1 MKSNNI
7 PSLLLAVVLQVLP
20 VTRVFLAT
28 SPVTGSSVAIV
39 STWIAGLAALLG
51 GYNAV
56 SGASTTI
63 TSSGTATGTNG
74 TAFSYRITT
83 GPDAANTF
91 SAAPLPSGLTC
102 APTTGRITGT
112 PTATGAFTVLLT
124 ASDSGSP
131 SRTVT
136 KNLALTILS
145 GAPSPPGI
153 TTQPTS
159 RTSTNGGS
167 ATFTVVASGSA
178 TLRYQWW
185 TNGVELTGATNST
198 LTLSSITTNHVGNYA
213 VVITNSVGSI
223 TSSTAVLTV
232 LVPPS
237 ITTQPSNQSVT
248 EGASPSFT
256 VVAAGTATLGYQ
268 WRKSGVNVG
277 GATSATLSFP
287 SVTIGQAGS
296 YTVVVTNSAGSITS
310 SAVTLTVSA
319 APVAPSITTQPTN
332 QTGTAG
338 GSLTLTVVAAGT
350 GPLNYQWR
358 QDGGAVANET
368 NSTFNLTSLT
378 TNHAGSYA
386 VVITNSVG
394 SITSSVAIV
403 TVNPAPIAP
412 TITAQPES
420 LTVTSGSNAAFSVTV
435 TGTAPFR
442 YQWRKAG
449 VAVAGATNGT
459 LTFAPAVAL
468 SAGDY
473 TVVVTNVAGSV
484 TSTVATLTVTVPP
497 VPDAIR
503 PTLAV
508 VSPAS
513 ALTLVTSNS
522 INLSGTAADNQGVTS
537 VILQQNGG
545 ADTSATGTSNWSAT
559 AALQPGTNTFRI
571 KAADAVGNFSI
582 TNTRVVVYI
591 VRLPLTL
598 AVNGNGTLVGPTNG
612 QLLEL
617 GKSYTLKA
625 TAKPGNVFSNWL
637 VDAVSSAGATRT
649 FNMASNLSVIANFV
663 TNPFVA
669 LKGNYTGLFYPNT
682 PEPPHEQSGHFTL
695 TVTDKGG
702 FSGKLL
708 LAGGSYSVS
717 GLLDLSLAGSRT
729 VLRKGTNEVVLGIQL
744 SAGSNQVSGYVSN
757 AYWNSELFGYRATF
771 DAKLNPATNHSGKYT
786 MLLSG
791 GEDAATSPAGQS
803 PATLDLTTAGAVTL
817 KGTLADGTAVAQ
829 KTTLAANGQTPV
841 YVSLYKGR
849 GSLVGWLT
857 MMNTDTNDTPG
868 LLLWTKKETAGG
880 KIYLA
885 GFTNETLALGSR
897 YVAPLKGV
905 AALGWSNGVALF
917 EQGNLSVPM
926 TNAIALSSANKFI
939 ITSTNTSKLALSLTT
954 ASGLLSGSF
963 VHPDT
968 LKKSAIKGV
977 ILQKQA
983 IGGGFLMGTNQ
994 SGSVFVS
1001 DGSNGSPN

>member
-1 MKSNNI
+1 MKTAKV
-7 PSLLLAVVLQVLP
+7 PSLLLALVLQVLP

-28 SPVTGSSVAIV
+28 SPVTGSSFAIV
-39 STWIAGLAALLG
+39 STWIAGLTALMG

-56 SGASTTI
+56 SGASTSI
-63 TSSGTATGTNG
+63 TSAATARGTNG
-74 TAFSYRITT
+74 SAFSYRITT
-83 GPDAANTF
+83 GPDTANTF
-91 SAAPLPSGLTC
+91 SAVPLPTGLAC
-102 APTTGRITGT
+102 ASTTGRITGT
-112 PTATGAFTVLLT
+112 PTQDGVFTVLLT
-124 ASDSGSP
+124 ASDSGRA

-136 KNLALTILS
+136 KNLMLTIVAGS
-145 GAPSPPGI
+145 SPTNPPSI

-159 RTSTNGGS
+159 RTATNGGS

-185 TNGVELTGATNST
+185 TNGVALTGATNST

-213 VVITNSVGSI
+213 VVITNNVGSI

-248 EGASPSFT
+248 EGASPGFT

-287 SVTIGQAGS
+287 NVTIGEAGS

-319 APVAPSITTQPTN
+319 APVAPSISTQPTN
-332 QTGTAG
+332 QTGAVG

-358 QDGGAVANET
+358 QDGGVVANET

-386 VVITNSVG
+386 VVVTNSVG

-571 KAADAVGNFSI
+571 KAADAAGNFSI
-582 TNTRVVVYI
+582 TNTRVVVYT

-637 VDAVSSAGATRT
+637 VDAVSSAGATLT

-791 GEDAATSPAGQS
+791 GEDAATSPA
-803 PATLDLTTAGAVTL
+803 TLDLTTAGAVTL

-939 ITSTNTSKLALSLTT
+939 ITSTNTSKLVLSLTT

>member
-153 TTQPTS
+153 TTQPGS

-319 APVAPSITTQPTN
+319 APVAPSIATQPTN
-332 QTGTAG
+332 QTGAVG

-368 NSTFNLTSLT
+368 NSTLNLTSLT

-386 VVITNSVG
+386 VVVTNSVG

-571 KAADAVGNFSI
+571 KAADAAGNFSI

-637 VDAVSSAGATRT
+637 VDAVSSAGATLT

-791 GEDAATSPAGQS
+791 GEDAATSPA
-803 PATLDLTTAGAVTL
+803 TLDLTTAGAVTL

-939 ITSTNTSKLALSLTT
+939 ITSTNTSKLVLSLTT